1 MEFCE
6 KALSLHAKRTG
17 HEAVK
22 KKNRLLPKRLERT
35 DDHLP
40 LVVKGAKQVGKTASI
55 MQFAHANYMYVVA
68 VNFVLQQ
75 KYKAIFDDGFLRQG
89 LVFADTHRGQG
100 NRQCH

>member
-1 MEFCE
+1 MRKHYLCTQKELDM
-6 KALSLHAKRTG
+6 K
-17 HEAVK
+17 
-22 KKNRLLPKRLERT
+22 LLRRKIDSFLKDWKERT
-35 DDHLP
+35 DHLP
-40 LVVKGAKQVGKTASI
+40 LVVKGARQVGKTASI

-89 LVFADTHRGQG
+89 LVYADTHRGQG